1 MILTV
6 TITRLKPGVNESPR
20 RLFEQAAINCV
31 SALRFLPR
39 KFVSIILQPRMQP
52 RFIQIAGVIWT
63 LVYASVIVWIYA
75 TEPRSFKEVATNS
88 QVAAGVYEINQEKFN
103 NGLAL
108 FRRDQFRAARDEWSG
123 ADPAQK
129 DPRTQFY
136 IGYAFYREGWGRVYY
151 DTALFK
157 QGLDAVNRAI
167 SQAPN
172 GTLVVDDPNLQ
183 MHSAA
188 ELKAELEQGTE
199 TGWKDLNPV
208 KLFRQRK

>member
-1 MILTV
+1 
-6 TITRLKPGVNESPR
+6 
-20 RLFEQAAINCV
+20 
-31 SALRFLPR
+31 
-39 KFVSIILQPRMQP
+39 MQP

-63 LVYASVIVWIYA
+63 VVYASVIVWIYA

-103 NGLAL
+103 NGLTL

-123 ADPAQK
+123 ADPAQR

-151 DTALFK
+151 DTGLFK

-167 SQAPN
+167 NLAPN
-172 GTLVVDDPNLQ
+172 GMLIVDDPNLQ

-188 ELKAELEQGTE
+188 ELKAELEQVTE

>member
-1 MILTV
+1 
-6 TITRLKPGVNESPR
+6 
-20 RLFEQAAINCV
+20 
-31 SALRFLPR
+31 
-39 KFVSIILQPRMQP
+39 MQT
-52 RFIQIAGVIWT
+52 RFIQIGGIIWT
-63 LVYASVIVWIYA
+63 LVYAGIIVWVYA

-103 NGLAL
+103 NALTL
-108 FRRDQFRAARDEWSG
+108 FRREQFRAARDEWSG

-136 IGYAFYREGWGRVYY
+136 IGYACYREGWGRVYY
-151 DTALFK
+151 DDALFK
-157 QGLDAVNRAI
+157 QGLEAVNRAI
-167 SQAPN
+167 ALAPN

-199 TGWKDLNPV
+199 TGWKDVNPL

>member
-1 MILTV
+1 MKT
-6 TITRLKPGVNESPR
+6 
-20 RLFEQAAINCV
+20 
-31 SALRFLPR
+31 
-39 KFVSIILQPRMQP
+39 
-52 RFIQIAGVIWT
+52 RFIQIAGIIWT
-63 LVYASVIVWIYA
+63 LVYAGIIVWIYA

-103 NGLAL
+103 NALTL
-108 FRRDQFRAARDEWSG
+108 FRREQFRAARDEWSG

-136 IGYAFYREGWGRVYY
+136 IGYACYREGWGRVYY
-151 DTALFK
+151 DDALFK
-157 QGLDAVNRAI
+157 QGLEAVNRAI
-167 SQAPN
+167 ALAPN

-199 TGWKDLNPV
+199 TGWKDVNPL